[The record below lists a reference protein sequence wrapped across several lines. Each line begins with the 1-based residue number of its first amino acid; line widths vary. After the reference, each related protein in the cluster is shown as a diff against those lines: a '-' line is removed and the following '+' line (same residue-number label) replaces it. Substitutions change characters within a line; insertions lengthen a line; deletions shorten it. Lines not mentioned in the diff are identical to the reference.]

1 MNKVILVG
9 RLTADPELRQTQS
22 GIASCRFTVAVDRRF
37 ADKTTGERQAD
48 FISCT
53 AWRQT
58 AEFVS
63 RYFNKGKLI
72 AIEGSLRNNNYQDRN
87 HPDVTHYT
95 MDVQV
100 DNVEFVG
107 GKGESG
113 GNGGGGYQ
121 GGGYGAPQNGGY
133 SAPQNS
139 YNNDYSAPPQQ
150 AASQQPA
157 QTNDSMSYGSLSDFE
172 EILSDGDVPF

>member
-22 GIASCRFTVAVDRRF
+22 GVSSCRFTVAVDRRF
-37 ADKTTGERQAD
+37 ADKNTGERQAD
-48 FISCT
+48 FITCV

-63 RYFNKGKLI
+63 RYFNKGKMI
-72 AIEGSLRNNNYQDRN
+72 CVEGSLRNNNYQDRN
-87 HPDVTHYT
+87 HPEVTHYT
-95 MDVQV
+95 MDIFV

-107 GKGESG
+107 GKNE
-113 GNGGGGYQ
+113 NGGSQGGYQ
-121 GGGYGAPQNGGY
+121 
-133 SAPQNS
+133 NS
-139 YNNDYSAPPQQ
+139 NNNYQAPPQQ
-150 AASQQPA
+150 NAPAAAAPN
-157 QTNDSMSYGSLSDFE
+157 NDSMSYGSLSDFE

>member
-1 MNKVILVG
+1 MLG

-22 GIASCRFTVAVDRRF
+22 GVASCRFTVAVNRKF
-37 ADKTTGERQAD
+37 ADKSTGERQAD
-48 FISCT
+48 FITCV

-63 RYFNKGKLI
+63 RDFSKGKMI
-72 AIEGSLRNNNYQDRN
+72 ALEGELRNNNYQDRN

-107 GKGESG
+107 GKGDNG
-113 GNGGGGYQ
+113 GNSGGYQ
-121 GGGYGAPQNGGY
+121 NGGGYGAPQN
-133 SAPQNS
+133 N
-139 YNNDYSAPPQQ
+139 YNNNYSAPPQQ
-150 AASQQPA
+150 AAPQQPA
-157 QTNDSMSYGSLSDFE
+157 ANDSMSYGNLSDFE

>member
-9 RLTADPELRQTQS
+9 RLTADPVLRQTQS
-22 GIASCRFTVAVDRRF
+22 GISSCRFTVAVDRRI
-37 ADKTTGERQAD
+37 ADKNTGERQAD

-58 AEFVS
+58 AEFIS

-72 AIEGSLRNNNYQDRN
+72 AVEGSLRTGSYADKN

-95 MDVQV
+95 TDVQV

-107 GKGESG
+107 GKSESG
-113 GNGGGGYQ
+113 GNGGNSGYNN
-121 GGGYGAPQNGGY
+121 NGGY
-133 SAPQNS
+133 NNG
-139 YNNDYSAPPQQ
+139 YNNNNGFQAPPQQ
-150 AASQQPA
+150 AAPSQSAPA
-157 QTNDSMSYGSLSDFE
+157 NNDMSYGNLGDFE

>member
-22 GIASCRFTVAVDRRF
+22 GISSCRFTVAVDRRF
-37 ADKTTGERQAD
+37 ADKNTGERQAD
-48 FISCT
+48 FITCV

-63 RYFNKGKLI
+63 RYFNKGKMI
-72 AIEGSLRNNNYQDRN
+72 CVEGSLRNNNYQDRN

-95 MDVQV
+95 MDVFV

-113 GNGGGGYQ
+113 GNSGYQ
-121 GGGYGAPQNGGY
+121 GGNGGYQNNGYGAPAQNNY
-133 SAPQNS
+133 Q
-139 YNNDYSAPPQQ
+139 APPQQ
-150 AASQQPA
+150 AAPPQAAPA
-157 QTNDSMSYGSLSDFE
+157 PNNDSMSYGNLSDFE